1 MSGTPD
7 VQVGTRI
14 PEREVVV
21 DLPVVVRYAGAS
33 GDFNPL
39 HYDPSVAARVSPTG
53 ELIAHGMLSMGLAS
67 ALVTE
72 WAGGPERVRSVSASF
87 KRPCPVG
94 ATVVVAGEVVDVDHD
109 ARTATVALSVTTS
122 EGERLLDRRA
132 SRAVVELP

>member
-1 MSGTPD
+1 MPPPE
-7 VQVGTRI
+7 QVEAGDRL

-21 DLPVVVRYAGAS
+21 DLPTVVRYAGAS
-33 GDFNPL
+33 GDLNPL

-72 WAGGPERVRSVSASF
+72 WAGGPERVRSLTASF

-94 ATVVVAGEVVDVDHD
+94 ATVVVSGEVTEVNAD
-109 ARTATVALSVTTS
+109 AGTATVALSVTTS
-122 EGERLLDRRA
+122 DGDRLLDRRA
-132 SRAVVELP
+132 SRAVVELA